1 MRSKVK
7 RVLSPI
13 FALLAVSSCLLFA
26 SCWYL
31 QKNLPESISYTDSLD
46 TIVTGIFKVTAE
58 MEDRVSN
65 AGKTTN
71 ATEDEHNAVYKLFG
85 IIPISKTKVVKVP
98 DRYVQVLGTPFGIKI
113 YAEGVMVVGMSDVDT
128 ESGQSSP
135 AKKGGIKMGDIII
148 SIDGKRVYSNKEV
161 AKCTEN
167 CQGKEMC
174 IELSRNGK
182 MMTVKVTPEY
192 SVTEKCYKIGIWVR
206 DSSAGIGTLTFYDSA
221 TGTLAG
227 LGHGIT
233 DSSTKKII
241 PIAAG
246 ELVSAEIVGL
256 EKSVPCDP
264 GELHGR
270 FTSKSYGEMLLNS
283 DSGVYGTAKSV
294 FATDRLYK
302 IAAKQEIKVG
312 EAHILTTIKG
322 SEPKL
327 YSCKIEKVYFS
338 AKEESMDMIVTV
350 TDPELLEKTGGI
362 VQGMSGSPVIQN
374 GKLVGAVAH
383 VFVNE
388 PTKGYAIF
396 AEDMLEASID
406 CSKTQLK
413 DAS

>member
-7 RVLSPI
+7 RVISPI
-13 FALLAVSSCLLFA
+13 FALLAVCSCLLFA

-31 QKNLPESISYTDSLD
+31 QENLPESISYTDSLGV
-46 TIVTGIFKVTAE
+46 IRTGFFKVTAE
-58 MEDRVSN
+58 RDEIVSD
-65 AGKTTN
+65 AGKN
-71 ATEDEHNAVYKLFG
+71 ANAETDEHNAVYKLFG
-85 IIPISKTKVVKVP
+85 IIPIGNTKVVKVP
-98 DRYVQVLGTPFGIKI
+98 ERYVQVLGNPFGIKI

-128 ESGQSSP
+128 QSGNISP
-135 AKKGGIKMGDIII
+135 AKKGGIKIGDIIHK
-148 SIDGKRVYSNKEV
+148 IDGKRIYSNKEV
-161 AKCTEN
+161 AQSAEN
-167 CQGKEMC
+167 CQGKEIS
-174 IELSRNGK
+174 IELSRNGE
-182 MMTVKVTPEY
+182 MLTVVIAPEY

-233 DSSTKKII
+233 ESTTKEII

-246 ELVSAEIVGL
+246 ELVCAEIVGL
-256 EKSVPCDP
+256 EKSVACDP

-270 FTSKSYGEMLLNS
+270 FLSKSYGELLLNS
-283 DSGVYGTAKSV
+283 VSGVYGTAKSV

-302 IAAKQEIKVG
+302 VAAKQEIKVG
-312 EAHILTTIKG
+312 EAKILTTISG
-322 SEPKL
+322 GEPKE
-327 YSCKIEKVYFS
+327 YSCRIEKVYFS
-338 AKEESMDMIVTV
+338 AKEESMDMIVTI

-362 VQGMSGSPVIQN
+362 VQGMSGSPIIQN
-374 GKLVGAVAH
+374 GKLVGAIAH

-396 AEDMLEASID
+396 AEDMLETAIN
-406 CSKTQLK
+406 CSENQQK

>member
-31 QKNLPESISYTDSLD
+31 QRNLPQSISYTDSLG
-46 TIVTGIFKVTAE
+46 VVQTGFFKVTAE
-58 MEDRVSN
+58 REDAVSN
-65 AGKTTN
+65 AGKNNN
-71 ATEDEHNAVYKLFG
+71 ADADEYNAVYKLFG
-85 IIPISKTKVVKVP
+85 IIPVSKTRVIKVP
-98 DRYVQVLGTPFGIKI
+98 ERYVQVLGNPFGIKI
-113 YAEGVMVVGMSDVDT
+113 YAQGVMVVGMSDVDT
-128 ESGQSSP
+128 QDGNECP
-135 AKKGGIKMGDIII
+135 AKSGGIRIGDVILKLN
-148 SIDGKRVYSNKEV
+148 GKRVYSNKEV
-161 AKCTEN
+161 AKLTED
-167 CQGKEMC
+167 CQGEQIS

-182 MMTVKVTPEY
+182 NMTVTVTPKY

-206 DSSAGIGTLTFYDSA
+206 DSSAGIGTLTFYDSTA
-221 TGTLAG
+221 GILAG

-233 DSSTKKII
+233 ESSTKKII

-270 FTSKSYGEMLLNS
+270 FTSKSFGELLLNS

-302 IAAKQEIKVG
+302 IAAKQEIKTG
-312 EAHILTTIKG
+312 EAKILTTVEG
-322 SEPKL
+322 NEPKE
-327 YSCKIEKVYFS
+327 YSCRIDKIYFS
-338 AKEESMDMIVTV
+338 AKEESMDMMVTI
-350 TDPELLEKTGGI
+350 TDPELLKKTGGI
-362 VQGMSGSPVIQN
+362 VQGMSGSPLIQD

-396 AEDMLEASID
+396 AEDMLETAAK
-406 CSKTQLK
+406 CTKTQLK